1 MISKL
6 FDLLTPHER
15 VQALFIFVLMLGV
28 ALFEVIGVA
37 SIMPFIAVL
46 VDPTIVET
54 NRVLA
59 STYEALGFENTQS
72 FLFFMQLFVL
82 LSWLQVAVTWVQSP
96 VVTITFPA
104 ASSADHAC

>member
-59 STYEALGFENTQS
+59 STYEALGFETTQS
-72 FLFFMQLFVL
+72 FLFFLGTVVL
-82 LSWLQVAVTWVQSP
+82 P
-96 VVTITFPA
+96 F
-104 ASSADHAC
+104 